1 MRSNW
6 ISSFVNGKADV
17 LLRHGLIDQQA
28 MRRHD
33 VSSKD
38 VEEALRIQRLEGPDL
53 ARLVTFERGGKI
65 RVIPRDG

>member
-1 MRSNW
+1 
-6 ISSFVNGKADV
+6 
-17 LLRHGLIDQQA
+17 

-65 RVIPRDG
+65 SVIPRDG